1 MEKDRDLIREH
12 REKAD
17 ANIPE
22 GIAKGFAKFYCDSGM
37 LVTPGY
43 PVAQGNDA
51 YNSSYHRISI

>member
-43 PVAQGNDA
+43 PVAQGEIGRA
-51 YNSSYHRISI
+51 HV